1 MKQTKDTILEEWL
14 NEAQKAE
21 CESQISDAPKAR
33 AGYLNAV
40 GDREHLFMFVKFR
53 LEVVN

>member
-40 GDREHLFMFVKFR
+40 GDREHLFMFEKFR